1 MVYLTGD
8 THGDFHKI
16 VDFVER
22 IGVTKDDLI
31 VILGDAGFNFFGD
44 VRDIVSKEL
53 VNSLGVPVFCIHGN
67 TKQK

>member
-31 VILGDAGFNFFGD
+31 VILGDAGFNFFWRCERYRFKG
-44 VRDIVSKEL
+44 VS
-53 VNSLGVPVFCIHGN
+53 
-67 TKQK
+67 